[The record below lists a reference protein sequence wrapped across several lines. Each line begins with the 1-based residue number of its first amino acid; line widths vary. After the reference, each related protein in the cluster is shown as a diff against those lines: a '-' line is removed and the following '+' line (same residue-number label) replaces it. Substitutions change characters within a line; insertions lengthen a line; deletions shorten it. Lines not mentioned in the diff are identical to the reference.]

1 MCIDYSYNLLEAVL
15 YGNNPAM
22 VLETSIVNID
32 RYGVGAQSTQQTTTS
47 KNSVS

>member
-32 RYGVGAQSTQQTTTS
+32 RYGVGAHKVNRKT
-47 KNSVS
+47 